1 MVGVVSHPV
10 RNTSNSI
17 SKKRTPIFITEV
29 SLQKVNNN
37 VDFIDVYS
45 QLIED
50 VSEQDVW
57 VLIVSFKN
65 KFRWEDE
72 KGDAVYR
79 FKLQSDLTDKEK
91 KMIENSDSHD
101 FIISRDST
109 GIFRALCYKR
119 PDFVEASNKTMTYIG
134 LKPNLEKLM
143 SQYGDVYRDRFKPA
157 INMKP
162 GTERHFG
169 DIFSESSDI
178 LPLIIDVLDIEDTTY
193 EERGRVIDEI
203 TYKVK
208 LTNPYSKGNEYVVLE
223 ICESST
229 YSTKDGFS
237 FSDIIDENYMGTYSQ
252 AYQTALRWWE
262 MERKHIVEKIKK
274 AKIRMFM
281 GRKAKES
288 FKGIIDESNN
298 IRGYKDKI
306 DKDDKVLIIN
316 LKNFKEYKTGN
327 TYRIKDYKDL
337 TDEEKAE
344 IKDMERITDSFP
356 FVIYK
361 RRLYPKSSSTGLH
374 KKIVIIGDPL
384 RVQEMLTRHKT
395 NLGGNLREEIP
406 MKSKT
411 KEHFGDIIEKIIKE
425 NTEEDYVLA
434 LNFEDS
440 LSSGGRFSSGY
451 SGRVKFVLKPK
462 NELPSKY
469 QEMFADIRKK
479 SDYID
484 HKRLKIRNYLS
495 LYWGDGFKVEFYE
508 GDRRGLEIELNNTK
522 DRWGEK
528 NVQPDIL
535 SKKETEKHFRDIV

>member
-1 MVGVVSHPV
+1 MG
-10 RNTSNSI
+10 
-17 SKKRTPIFITEV
+17 FIETY
-29 SLQKVNNN
+29 K
-37 VDFIDVYS
+37 
-45 QLIED
+45 QLLED

-65 KFRWEDE
+65 RYRWEDE

-91 KMIENSDSHD
+91 KMIENSDNHD

-109 GIFRALCYKR
+109 GIFKALCYKK
-119 PDFVEASNKTMTYIG
+119 PDFVKASNKTMTYIG

-143 SQYGDVYRDRFKPA
+143 SQYGDVYRERFKPA
-157 INMKP
+157 ITMKP
-162 GTERHFG
+162 GTEKHFG
-169 DIFSESSDI
+169 DIFSESSDL
-178 LPLIIDVLDIEDTTY
+178 LPLIVDVLDIEDTSY
-193 EERGRVIDEI
+193 EQRGRVIDEI

-229 YSTKDGFS
+229 YGTKDGFS

-262 MERKHIVEKIKK
+262 MERKHIVEKMKK
-274 AKIRMFM
+274 AKIKLFM
-281 GRKAKES
+281 GEKAKKNFEGIVGES
-288 FKGIIDESNN
+288 NNKRMCESNN

-374 KKIVIIGDPL
+374 KKVVIIGDPL

-411 KEHFGDIIEKIIKE
+411 KEHFSGIMENNELQNKE
-425 NTEEDYVLA
+425 SDYILAILFPENEETGPRY
-434 LNFEDS
+434 
-440 LSSGGRFSSGY
+440 SSNY
-451 SGRVKFVLKPK
+451 SGKIKYTLVPRDK
-462 NELPSKY
+462 LPDKY
-469 QEMFADIRKK
+469 QEMYNHVKKVSAYDDIKG
-479 SDYID
+479 
-484 HKRLKIRNYLS
+484 LKIRSYLAAF
-495 LYWGDGFKVEFYE
+495 WGTDFKVVFME
-508 GDRRGLEIELNNTK
+508 GNKRGLEIELNNTK
-522 DRWGEK
+522 DLWGEK
-528 NVQPDIL
+528 NVQPDIPV
-535 SKKETEKHFRDIV
+535 KKETEKHFRDIV